1 MIPFLVGAILRID
14 KLKQHIELL
23 DREQH
28 AQNKDIL
35 ELLKYRGESS
45 VVILQHSDVITY
57 LCDQDPLLNKICLKL
72 LDDLK
77 PVLINE
83 PSCINKDPS
92 PSKQITLFLLFN
104 DTPKETIEACPI
116 PPAR

>member
-1 MIPFLVGAILRID
+1 MIIVLSTLLFSTIVFLVGAILRID

-57 LCDQDPLLNKICLKL
+57 LCDQDPLLNKIKM
-72 LDDLK
+72 
-77 PVLINE
+77 PMSTVVGH
-83 PSCINKDPS
+83 
-92 PSKQITLFLLFN
+92 
-104 DTPKETIEACPI
+104 A
-116 PPAR
+116 